1 MSAGKYNIFIE
12 QGSDFSLQLT
22 VQESG
27 SAKNLSGYSV
37 RGQLRSSIDAASASA
52 SFTGQVTNPSAGILT
67 VSLPFSTTESLNAG
81 VYNYDIEIFTS
92 GSVQKLLKG
101 LATVTGEITR
111 WVYQLLP

>member
-22 VQESG
+22 VQEDG

-37 RGQLRSSIDAASASA
+37 RGQLRTTIDAASAAA
-52 SFTGQVTNPSAGILT
+52 SFTGTIVNASAGILT
-67 VSLPFSTTESLNAG
+67 VSLPFSTTESLSTG
-81 VYNYDIEIFTS
+81 LYNYDIEIFTS

-101 LATVTGEITR
+101 VATVTGEVTR
-111 WVYQLLP
+111 

>member
-27 SAKNLSGYSV
+27 SAKNLTGYSV

-52 SFTGQVTNPSAGILT
+52 SFTGVVINESGGILT
-67 VSLPFSTTESLNAG
+67 ASLSFAVTETLNPG
-81 VYNYDIEIFTS
+81 VYNYDIEIYTS

-101 LATVTGEITR
+101 LATVTGEVTR
-111 WVYQLLP
+111 